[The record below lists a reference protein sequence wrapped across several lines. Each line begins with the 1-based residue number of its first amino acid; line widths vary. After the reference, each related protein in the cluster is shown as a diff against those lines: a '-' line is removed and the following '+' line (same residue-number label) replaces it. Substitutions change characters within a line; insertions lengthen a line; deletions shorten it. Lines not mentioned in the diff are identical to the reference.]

1 MSFNVQVGEPLI
13 LRLTL
18 PEQDDSKFVR
28 AIVKDDTGL
37 SLTGSPFIL
46 NNLGDGEYIFK
57 DANNLVFPEN
67 KIEVSAIYQIYDDI
81 DFLIPTVD
89 YSQQAEDIFR
99 NLSVQVGGVGDAVL
113 DVIERV
119 EKLVNNSL
127 TLRDDITILIEDDEP
142 VELEV
147 HESEEIEILVS
158 EDN

>member
-147 HESEEIEILVS
+147 HES
-158 EDN
+158 